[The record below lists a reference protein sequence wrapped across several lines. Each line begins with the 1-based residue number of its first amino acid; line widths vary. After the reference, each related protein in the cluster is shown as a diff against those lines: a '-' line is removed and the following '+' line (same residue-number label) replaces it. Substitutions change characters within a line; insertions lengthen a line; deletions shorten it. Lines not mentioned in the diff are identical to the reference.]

1 MNRQY
6 AKVRRAG
13 LLDDMVGR
21 RNTDLA
27 MHAGSKA
34 LIYLI
39 HGVTGT
45 PAEMHYLAKGL
56 ARRGFDVYA
65 TTLLGHC
72 TRLGDLNRTC
82 EQDWREHV
90 CRQLAC
96 AKERYESVF
105 AAGLSA
111 GGLLALDAAAVVKL
125 DGVGVLSPTFVYDG
139 WNTPWSNAILPLAM
153 KLVPYSWQHLLFHVD
168 GPPFG
173 IKDKELQARILAA
186 YSWSAILREWAN
198 GWKARWTAGGN
209 GNGNGAHVPSAAA
222 KGYPIFPLKS
232 LTNIDRLITRVRAR
246 MGQVTAPT
254 MILQARED
262 DMTSPKNAQIVY
274 DAIASKEKQLILLDD
289 CYHVITADK
298 QRHAVVSHLADFFNA
313 HTAHRSHPR
322 ELSLRGNHALHS
334 L

>member
-1 MNRQY
+1 MNGHQV
-6 AKVRRAG
+6 KVRRAG
-13 LLDDMVGR
+13 LLDGMVDR

-27 MHAGSKA
+27 MHTGSKS
-34 LIYLI
+34 LVYLI

-45 PAEMHYLAKGL
+45 PAEMHYVAKGL

-65 TTLLGHC
+65 TTLPGHC

-90 CRQLAC
+90 CRQVAW
-96 AKERYESVF
+96 ANDRYQSVF

-111 GGLLALDAAAVVKL
+111 GGLLALDAATVEKL

-139 WNTPWSNAILPLAM
+139 WNTPWSNLILPLAM
-153 KLVPYSWQHLLFHVD
+153 RLVPYSWQHLLFHLD

-173 IKDKELQARILAA
+173 IKDEELQDRIRAA
-186 YSWSAILREWAN
+186 YGMGAILREWLHE
-198 GWKARWTAGGN
+198 WKAKWMEKGN
-209 GNGNGAHVPSAAA
+209 GNRNGARVPSAAA

-232 LTNIDRLITRVRAR
+232 LTNIDRLMTRVRAGLGEVR
-246 MGQVTAPT
+246 TPT
-254 MILQARED
+254 IILQARED

-274 DAIASKEKQLILLDD
+274 DGIASREKRLVLLDD

-298 QRHAVVSHLADFFNA
+298 QRHAVVSYLDEFFGA
-313 HTAHRSHPR
+313 HAALGTHPQPV
-322 ELSLRGNHALHS
+322 LSRVP
-334 L
+334 